1 MTGWIDLILALI
13 ALEGVGLL
21 VLRRVTG
28 RGPSAGALL
37 PNLLAGAALL
47 VAMRLALTGEA
58 PALVGLA
65 LLAGLLAHLA
75 DLRGRWNTG

>member
-1 MTGWIDLILALI
+1 VTGWIDLILALI